1 MSNIVTDL
9 KGQSTGIAIGVLVIV
24 IIVGGAVYYTQFREE
39 GGMEVQNPNTLVN
52 ATAGGPQTLDPAWA
66 YDTASGEV
74 IFNVYEPLISFKGE
88 SLTEYDDRLATDWE
102 ISDDGTTYRFKIRD
116 GATFHNGNELTP
128 SDVEYSMERAM
139 VLDRDGGPSWMLL
152 EPLLGVGSTRS
163 GGEISVDFEDIDD
176 SVEVDGDWVV
186 FNLDSPYPPFMDIL
200 TQSWSSIIDQDW
212 AANQGAWPG
221 TAETWEDYNNPESP
235 PLQEV
240 MNGTGP
246 FEFDRWDKGVEVVMK
261 RNADYWRDSAEIETV
276 RIKYI
281 EEWSTRKTMFLN
293 GDADFCYVPR
303 AHSEEVEGVEGIDIY
318 KGLANM
324 QTNPAVFYQYQI
336 NENSDWIGSGKL
348 DGDGVPTDFFSDKHL
363 RYAFSY
369 AFDYETYIDDA
380 FLGQGIKVPG
390 PIPSAVRYFNPDQE
404 TFSHDLEKAEEEFKK
419 AFGGSVEDPGPVW
432 ENGFTMTV
440 LYNSG
445 NTQRKLA
452 AEIWE
457 SSVEQINDK
466 FSIEI
471 ADRKWS
477 TYLGEMVSGKLP
489 VFIIGWIADYP
500 DPHNFVYPFM
510 HSNGTFSHWQGY
522 SNSEVDD
529 LIDQGISSTSSE
541 TREDV
546 YYELQSIY
554 HEDNPSVPLC
564 EPTVRHYER
573 SWVDGWFYNPIFPGD
588 YYYTISKG

>member
-39 GGMEVQNPNTLVN
+39 GGMEVQNPNTLVD
-52 ATAGGPQTLDPAWA
+52 ATAGEPQTLDPAWA

-88 SLTEYDDRLATDWE
+88 SLTEYEPRLATDWE

-128 SDVEYSMERAM
+128 SDVEYSIERAM
-139 VLDRDGGPSWMLL
+139 VMDRDGGPSWMFL

-163 GGEISVDFEDIDD
+163 GGEISVDFADIDD

-200 TQSWSSIIDQDW
+200 TQTWSSIIDQDW

-221 TAETWEDYNNPESP
+221 TADTWKDYNNPESP

-246 FEFDRWDKGVEVVMK
+246 FKFDRWNKGVEVVMK

-276 RIKYI
+276 RIKNV
-281 EEWSTRKTMFLN
+281 EEWSTRKSLFLN

-303 AHSEEVEGVEGIDIY
+303 SHSPEVEGVEGIDIY

-324 QTNPAVFYQYQI
+324 QTNPAAFYQYQI
-336 NENSDWIGSGKL
+336 NENSDWIGSGEL
-348 DGDGVPTDFFSDKHL
+348 DGEGVPTDFFSDKHL

-369 AFDYETYIDDA
+369 AFDYETYIEDA

-390 PIPSAVRYFNPDQE
+390 PIPSAVRYFNSDQE
-404 TFSHDLEKAEEEFKK
+404 MFSYNLEKAKEEFKK

-457 SSVEQINDK
+457 SGIEQINDK

-471 ADRKWS
+471 ADRKWG

-489 VFIIGWIADYP
+489 IFIIGWIADYP

-510 HSNGTFSHWQGY
+510 HSNGTFSRWQGY

-529 LIDQGISSTSSE
+529 LIDQGISSTSEE

-564 EPTVRHYER
+564 EPSVRHYER

-588 YYYTISKG
+588 YFYTISKG